1 MGARRSK
8 FYQFLVR
15 CSHAN
20 QWLERTHAK
29 VSRRLQGQA
38 PRRRPPLSHTVIRR
52 ADCQY

>member
-20 QWLERTHAK
+20 PYEAYP
-29 VSRRLQGQA
+29 SQA
-38 PRRRPPLSHTVIRR
+38 LKYPH
-52 ADCQY
+52 